1 MELTQME
8 QMLRWLDEER
18 KQDKLLIAALQER
31 LEQQQE
37 LILAQARTLEALQ
50 QQINGLELELHRTDT
65 YPEMLSRQAQETQ
78 GKIEELRDMIRRE
91 HSESE
96 RIRQSDVQMITDRL
110 VELEA
115 RLRVLP
121 RYEEQLK
128 AREAGEARLQ
138 GQYQQINA
146 TVSDLSKR
154 LEERAQTLVYIEEQ
168 RRADTR
174 RITVLEGALP
184 PLGQS
189 IKELERKQTQ
199 MEDTLRKLP
208 GRIDEVLQIAKSY
221 EPRIEELR
229 VADFQREQRMKQ
241 YADQAEQVKAEVA
254 RLVEQT
260 QKYALLYNQNKQ
272 ALESLESFET
282 RLEKRQAE
290 VAEMQRLTEER
301 FKRQWEEWQAN
312 LARDWQKWTL
322 AEEDRWRRR
331 DLEEQ
336 RTQARFAELDQMNE
350 FFYRNIADLWDE
362 LRASWERWIKG
373 AQETARATSESLT
386 QHAREVRRFAE
397 EENKELL

>member
-18 KQDKLLIAALQER
+18 KQDKLLIIALQER

-37 LILAQARTLEALQ
+37 LILAQARTIEALQ
-50 QQINGLELELHRTDT
+50 QRLNGLELDIHRTDS
-65 YPEMLSRQAQETQ
+65 YPEMVNRLAQETQ
-78 GKIEELRDMIRRE
+78 GKLEEIRDQMRRE
-91 HSESE
+91 RSDAE
-96 RIRQSDVQMITDRL
+96 RVRQADVQMLNERL
-110 VELEA
+110 IDLES
-115 RLRVLP
+115 RLRALP

-128 AREAGEARLQ
+128 AREADAARLQ
-138 GQYQQINA
+138 AQYQQLA
-146 TVSDLSKR
+146 AVVSDQGKR

-174 RITVLEGALP
+174 RITALEGAVP
-184 PLGQS
+184 PLGQA
-189 IKELERKQTQ
+189 IKELERKQALL
-199 MEDTLRKLP
+199 EDAMRKLP
-208 GRIDEVLQIAKSY
+208 GRIDEALQIARSY

-260 QKYALLYNQNKQ
+260 QRYALLYNQNKQ
-272 ALESLESFET
+272 ALESLEAFET

-336 RTQARFAELDQMNE
+336 RTQAKFAELDKMNE
-350 FFYRNIADLWDE
+350 FFYHNIVDLWDE
-362 LRASWERWIKG
+362 LRTSWERWIRN
-373 AQETARATSESLT
+373 AQEATRATNEALL
-386 QHAREVRRFAE
+386 QRAREARRFAE
-397 EENKELL
+397 EEHKELL